1 MALIDP
7 VFLRARKDR
16 LRGFTEDDLRIV
28 LDAWETTGEVLDAAD
43 MFDPPLKAEE
53 AERALALAEQ
63 KWPEKFADFQK
74 TLANVGIS
82 SARIAKAHRRIL
94 DSDDPKTLGAVAK
107 TAETLHK
114 LAGRLEENSASD
126 RGLEAAVKLVELIT
140 GKRPIPSPLSL
151 PEPAIEAEFSEEL
164 VKEAP

>member
-7 VFLRARKDR
+7 VFLRSKRER
-16 LRGFTEDDLRIV
+16 LRGFSESDLHIV
-28 LDAWETTGEVLDAAD
+28 LDAWEITGDAREAAD
-43 MFDPPLKAEE
+43 MFDPPLSPEE

-94 DSDDPKTLGAVAK
+94 DSDDPKALGAVAK

-114 LAGRLEENSASD
+114 LAGRLEETTATD
-126 RGLEAAVKLVELIT
+126 RGLEAAVKLVEMIT
-140 GKRPIPSPLSL
+140 GKRPIPAPLTL
-151 PEPAIEAEFSEEL
+151 PEPAVDAEFTEE
-164 VKEAP
+164 EAG

>member
-7 VFLRARKDR
+7 VFLRSKRER
-16 LRGFTEDDLRIV
+16 LRGFSESDLRIV
-28 LDAWETTGEVLDAAD
+28 LDAWEITGDAGEAAD
-43 MFDPPLKAEE
+43 MFDPPLSPEE

-114 LAGRLEENSASD
+114 LAGRLEETTATD
-126 RGLEAAVKLVELIT
+126 RGLEAAVKLVEMIT
-140 GKRPIPSPLSL
+140 GKRPIPAPLTL
-151 PEPAIEAEFSEEL
+151 PEPAVDAEFTEE
-164 VKEAP
+164 EAG

>member
-7 VFLRARKDR
+7 AFLRAKRAAFR
-16 LRGFTEDDLRIV
+16 SFSEDDLQVV
-28 LDAWETTGEVLDAAD
+28 LDAWESTGDAREAAD
-43 MFDPPLKAEE
+43 MFDPPLSPEE

-94 DSDDPKTLGAVAK
+94 DSDDPKALGAVAK

-114 LAGRLEENSASD
+114 LAGRLEETTATD
-126 RGLEAAVKLVELIT
+126 RGLEAAVKLVEMIT
-140 GKRPIPSPLSL
+140 GKRPIPAPLTL
-151 PEPAIEAEFSEEL
+151 PEPAVDAEFTEE
-164 VKEAP
+164 EAG